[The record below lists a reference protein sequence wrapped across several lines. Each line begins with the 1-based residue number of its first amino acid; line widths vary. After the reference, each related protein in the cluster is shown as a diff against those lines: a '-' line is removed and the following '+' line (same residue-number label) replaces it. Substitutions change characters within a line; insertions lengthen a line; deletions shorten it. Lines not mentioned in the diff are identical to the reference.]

1 MRKILMFVVLIS
13 LLSSCSIFKRSRKV
27 GCPTSGA
34 AIGAERLLDDP
45 KLLKKSMKSKF
56 KGD

>member
-1 MRKILMFVVLIS
+1 MRKILLFVAFVS
-13 LLSSCSIFKRSRKV
+13 LMSSCSIFRRGPKT

-34 AIGAERLLDDP
+34 AIGAERLMEDT

-56 KGD
+56 KGN